1 MGNLV
6 ADDYNLD
13 IDTCWTEGPCQYTML
28 DKDKFSFSIYT
39 DLNDDGEV
47 EVNDVTMLINFILGK
62 ITI

>member
-1 MGNLV
+1 
-6 ADDYNLD
+6 
-13 IDTCWTEGPCQYTML
+13 ML

>member
-1 MGNLV
+1 MILR
-6 ADDYNLD
+6 
-13 IDTCWTEGPCQYTML
+13 QS
-28 DKDKFSFSIYT
+28 DKSILA